1 VRALLLLAPVGLV
14 AAAACTHTRTEY
26 IDVPDQAPGGVAG
39 ITDAGFDSQPPADS
53 GLGILAFRPN
63 TLYSGYDGAHTFQ
76 VPLAVYDSSDDLQVS
91 LDEPSLADVTRK
103 MLVNPKKDGIE
114 DSGKYYWVTVK
125 AAGTITLRATSAGRT
140 ATATITVTQ
149 YAGDRWATGQ
159 ARYTSAEGTSP
170 PCVQCHGGAGGID
183 HSPAAIATA
192 NDERVAATIV
202 TGIDPFGTAIYID
215 GKPSH
220 QWQVTDD
227 EQSGLVTYLRAL
239 EPRGF
244 Q

>member
-1 VRALLLLAPVGLV
+1 VRSLLLLAPVGLI
-14 AAAACTHTRTEY
+14 AAVACTHTRTEY
-26 IDVPDQAPGGVAG
+26 IDVPDKSPGVAG

-53 GLGILAFRPN
+53 GLGILAFRPS

-76 VPLAVYDSSDDLQVS
+76 VPLAVYDSGDDLQVS
-91 LDEPSLADVTRK
+91 LDDPSLGDLT
-103 MLVNPKKDGIE
+103 PKKLVSPVKNGVE
-114 DSGKYYWVTVK
+114 DSGKYYWVTIK
-125 AAGTITLRATSAGRT
+125 GAGTITLHAAASGQT
-140 ATATITVTQ
+140 ATAKITVTP
-149 YAGDRWATGQ
+149 YAPDRWATGQ
-159 ARYTSAEGTSP
+159 ARYTTAEGTSP

-192 NDERVAATIV
+192 DDEKVATTIV
-202 TGIDPFGTAIYID
+202 SGIDPFGTAIYIN